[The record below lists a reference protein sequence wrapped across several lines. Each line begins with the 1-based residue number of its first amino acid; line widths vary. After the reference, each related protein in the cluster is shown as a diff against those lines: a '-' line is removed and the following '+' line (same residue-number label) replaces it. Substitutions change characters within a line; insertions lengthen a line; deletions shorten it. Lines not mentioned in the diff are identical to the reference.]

1 MMGRKGASPRTC
13 RWNRDH
19 HRHREAIA
27 STRNARA
34 AGRSACRHLWS
45 ATVFTGNFHQFLF
58 ISGGRK
64 GLPTRTHLGHHALQ
78 LVLRVPLHAPAAAV
92 ERVRHASAGR
102 TVPAELVDDEGEA
115 LPGLEAKRIGIEVE
129 EQGT

>member
-1 MMGRKGASPRTC
+1 
-13 RWNRDH
+13 
-19 HRHREAIA
+19 
-27 STRNARA
+27 
-34 AGRSACRHLWS
+34 
-45 ATVFTGNFHQFLF
+45 
-58 ISGGRK
+58 
-64 GLPTRTHLGHHALQ
+64 
-78 LVLRVPLHAPAAAV
+78 V